1 MFSFQEVVWILEWW
15 GSFFLVGI
23 VFAPLTFLI
32 FKNFWDRG
40 FLFSKVLGIGI
51 ISYIIL
57 VVNSLHL
64 LPFGVFSLAII
75 LWICL
80 IGNIF
85 ILKKHRIDKLKPF
98 AKIFLFEEFLFFAGI
113 VFWSYI
119 RAHEPSTNGLEKF
132 MDFGF
137 VNSILRTT
145 WQPAVDMWFPPLPI
159 NYYYFGHLVTAVMT
173 EISFV
178 PSSVSYNLMIATLF
192 SFTLTLSFSLGTNI
206 LSKVVSLRKAFI
218 GGLLTGLIV
227 ALAGNLHTIYAF
239 FASYNTDAPVPFWNL
254 QFLFSTFPNSYW
266 YPNATRFIPF
276 TIHEFPIY
284 SFVVSDLHG
293 HVIDIPFVL
302 LTIALLL
309 SLIQNSKFKI
319 QNYHRQGG
327 IPTENYQ
334 RDNSKFKIFGFIPK
348 LFTFNFSLLTL
359 LAFML
364 ALMYMTNV
372 WDGLI
377 YMLLAGAVFIFL
389 KKPKLIVPLF
399 FLFVIFAIPFSLNF
413 KPFAHGIGIICAP
426 QFLENIG
433 KIGPFLFEKDH
444 CQRSAW
450 WQLLT
455 LYGFFYFFV
464 LSFISFI
471 VGMRKRMKF
480 QPADIFVLL
489 LILLST
495 ILIVV
500 PEIIYL
506 KDIYPAH
513 YRANTMFK
521 LVYQSFIML
530 SVSSG
535 YIIVRLASSIKP
547 KPFKIFNIYN
557 VYLLFTILFLIL
569 VMIYPYFAIKSYYGD
584 LKTFRGLD
592 GIAYMKDRLPDDYKA
607 VMWLNQNIKG
617 RPVIVEAQ
625 GDSYTDYRSSFYI

>member
-119 RAHEPSTNGLEKF
+119 RAHEPSINGLEKF

-206 LSKVVSLRKAFI
+206 LSKIVSLRKAFI

-227 ALAGNLHTIYAF
+227 ALAGNLHTIYSF
-239 FASYNTDAPVPFWNL
+239 F
-254 QFLFSTFPNSYW
+254 
-266 YPNATRFIPF
+266 
-276 TIHEFPIY
+276 
-284 SFVVSDLHG
+284 VSDLHG

-364 ALMYMTNV
+364 ALMY
-372 WDGLI
+372 
-377 YMLLAGAVFIFL
+377 
-389 KKPKLIVPLF
+389 
-399 FLFVIFAIPFSLNF
+399 
-413 KPFAHGIGIICAP
+413 
-426 QFLENIG
+426 
-433 KIGPFLFEKDH
+433 
-444 CQRSAW
+444 
-450 WQLLT
+450 
-455 LYGFFYFFV
+455 
-464 LSFISFI
+464 
-471 VGMRKRMKF
+471 
-480 QPADIFVLL
+480 
-489 LILLST
+489 
-495 ILIVV
+495 
-500 PEIIYL
+500 
-506 KDIYPAH
+506 
-513 YRANTMFK
+513 
-521 LVYQSFIML
+521 
-530 SVSSG
+530 
-535 YIIVRLASSIKP
+535 
-547 KPFKIFNIYN
+547 
-557 VYLLFTILFLIL
+557 
-569 VMIYPYFAIKSYYGD
+569 
-584 LKTFRGLD
+584 
-592 GIAYMKDRLPDDYKA
+592 
-607 VMWLNQNIKG
+607 
-617 RPVIVEAQ
+617 
-625 GDSYTDYRSSFYI
+625 